1 MKKIF
6 NISKFLSLLLLL
18 VVTSCKKDVVLGD
31 ITFEGSLE
39 QPTVDESDADAKNYL
54 ANERYIYWDNDDQIK
69 IYSVEGE
76 STLNDSR
83 VVNFNPRSD
92 ARFGDCALRE
102 FNLGDKY
109 YAIYPATCAVDDY
122 YSTQINMPNSYR
134 YRTSREG
141 HADLSY
147 GRPGLPMVAWYQS
160 TSTSSTARLDFHSVC
175 GIARIQMY
183 ASGENSKEIESI
195 LFEECASDY
204 GHTSYPISGNFTI
217 EGITQNDPFLSVN
230 SNSDGH
236 TIEITDIDQ
245 TIDNTK
251 LFTFYLPLPAL
262 NHNITANKVTYYIK
276 ATVTFTSG
284 DPVQKAFK
292 VDIRRNC
299 LSYLKAI
306 DLDGTSAADHGM
318 VGCGTELRPFQIY
331 DVEDLKAI
339 RTAFASASETPTI
352 NGQAINSNTY
362 FRLVNSQI
370 KLSASETDP
379 NYWASGI
386 TNFTGHFICANG
398 NATTMGIENNSNA
411 PIFESVSSTG
421 VVDGLYVRGNHE
433 FNGPLSVTAFSPLCN
448 ENNGTLK
455 DCQNYCVLTG
465 TRNFAGVCLTNN
477 GTIKAC
483 ANNVVVK
490 STNPSSHVAGVC
502 LTNGTNGK
510 ILACTAIS
518 NASADGGE
526 AAAICHNNQGNVKD
540 CQVTYNNIHLQG
552 NIGGIV
558 YVNNG
563 TIDHCEVTGN
573 ALMTQGWAGGI
584 CCINNK
590 TVNGCGNGL
599 GKLYGKEYVGGIV
612 ASQTSDNAEIRNCL
626 NIGSST
632 YEVGLS
638 SSATSAA
645 GISAAGGIVG
655 FLTAGYVRNCFCSL
669 EVQSAHT
676 VNFGTIVGYTRGT
689 KSNFEN
695 CLDNSHTA
703 QFYGYAG
710 SSSLGTN
717 CFTHGK
723 QAYTIQY
730 PSSTSGYSDFETV
743 VGALNSWVDNHSSD
757 YYKWSEQG
765 TLSQTK
771 SRHRRK

>member
-1 MKKIF
+1 MKNIF
-6 NISKFLSLLLLL
+6 NISKFLPLLLLL

-54 ANERYIYWDNDDQIK
+54 ANERYIYWDNDDQIE
-69 IYSVEGE
+69 IYSVSGE
-76 STLNDSR
+76 DISDSR
-83 VVNFNPRSD
+83 VVDFNPRSD
-92 ARFGDCALRE
+92 DARFGSCSLRD
-102 FNLGDKY
+102 FPLGDKY
-109 YAIYPATCAVDDY
+109 YAIYPFDCAVGDS
-122 YSTQINMPNSYR
+122 YSTINMPSTYTYR
-134 YRTSREG
+134 NDG
-141 HADLSY
+141 HADFSY

-183 ASGENSKEIESI
+183 ASGANSKEIESI

-236 TIEITDIDQ
+236 TIEITDIGQ

-262 NHNITANKVTYYIK
+262 NHNTTANKVTYYIK

-306 DLDGTSAADHGM
+306 DLDGANATAHGM

-339 RTAFASASETPTI
+339 RTAFASGTPTI
-352 NGQAINSNTY
+352 NGQEITKDTY

-370 KLSASETDP
+370 ELTPSNWT
-379 NYWASGI
+379 SGI
-386 TNFTGHFICANG
+386 ANFKGHFICANG
-398 NATTMGIENNSNA
+398 NATTMGIENNSDA
-411 PIFESVSSTG
+411 PIFESVSPEG
-421 VVDGLYVRGNHE
+421 EVDGLYVRGEHTY
-433 FNGPLSVTAFSPLCN
+433 NGTASAFSPLCN
-448 ENNGTLK
+448 VNNGTLK
-455 DCQNYCVLTG
+455 DCQNYCKLSG
-465 TRNFAGVCLTNN
+465 ANNLAGVCVTNN
-477 GTIKAC
+477 GTITAC
-483 ANNVVVK
+483 ANNVVVG
-490 STNPSSHVAGVC
+490 STSTSSHVAGVC
-502 LTNGTNGK
+502 LTNGSSGK

-526 AAAICHNNQGNVKD
+526 AAAICHNNQGEVKD

-558 YVNNG
+558 YENNG
-563 TIDHCEVTGN
+563 MIDHCEVTGN
-573 ALMTQGWAGGI
+573 ALMTQGWVGGI

-599 GKLYGKEYVGGIV
+599 GKLYGNVYAGGIV
-612 ASQTSDNAEIRNCL
+612 AYQASNKAEIRNCL

-638 SSATSAA
+638 SSATSSA

-655 FLTAGYVRNCFCSL
+655 FLTAGYVKNCFCSL
-669 EVQSAHT
+669 EVQSVHA
-676 VNFGTIVGYTRGT
+676 VYFGTIVGHTSG
-689 KSNFEN
+689 SDLNFQN
-695 CLDNSHTA
+695 CLDKSHTA
-703 QFYGYAG
+703 QFYGYARNG
-710 SSSLGTN
+710 SLGTN
-717 CFTHGK
+717 CFTHGE
-723 QAYTIQY
+723 QDYTIQY
-730 PSSTSGYSDFETV
+730 FTQTYSGIAAV
-743 VGALNSWVDNHSSD
+743 VDALNAWVDTHSSD
-757 YYKWSEQG
+757 YYRWSEQG

>member
-1 MKKIF
+1 MKNIF
-6 NISKFLSLLLLL
+6 NISKFLPLLLLL

-69 IYSVEGE
+69 IYSVNGDD
-76 STLNDSR
+76 LADSR

-92 ARFGDCALRE
+92 ARFGDCALLE
-102 FNLGDKY
+102 FILGDKY
-109 YAIYPATCAVDDY
+109 YAIYPSDCAVDDH
-122 YSTQINMPNSYR
+122 YSTQINMPTSYT
-134 YRTSREG
+134 YRTDG

-147 GRPGLPMVAWYQS
+147 GRPGLPMVAFYQPA
-160 TSTSSTARLDFHSVC
+160 SSSSEVARLDFHSVC

-183 ASGENSKEIESI
+183 ASGASREETISSIE
-195 LFEECASDY
+195 FMECASSY
-204 GHTSYPISGNFTI
+204 TSDGAVVHPISGNFTI
-217 EGITQNDPFLSVN
+217 NGIDQNDPYLSTT
-230 SNSDGH
+230 SSAGGT
-236 TIEITDIDQ
+236 TITVTDIDKVVSE
-245 TIDNTK
+245 TS

-262 NHNITANKVTYYIK
+262 FHNTAANKVTYYIK
-276 ATVTFTSG
+276 ATVTFSDATTK
-284 DPVQKAFK
+284 VKAFK

-339 RTAFASASETPTI
+339 RTAFASGNPTI
-352 NGQAINSNTY
+352 NGQEITEGTY

-370 KLSASETDP
+370 ELTPSNWT
-379 NYWASGI
+379 SGI
-386 TNFTGHFICANG
+386 AYFKGHFICANG

-421 VVDGLYVRGNHE
+421 VVDGLYVRGEHTYNDTA
-433 FNGPLSVTAFSPLCN
+433 SAFSPLCN

-455 DCQNYCVLTG
+455 DCQNYCKLSG
-465 TRNFAGVCLTNN
+465 ANNLAGVCVTNN
-477 GTIKAC
+477 GKITAC

-502 LTNGTNGK
+502 LTNGTTGK

-526 AAAICHNNQGNVKD
+526 AAAICHNNQGDVID

-599 GKLYGKEYVGGIV
+599 GKLYGNVYAGGIA
-612 ASQTSDNAEIRNCL
+612 ASQTSETAEIRNCL

-676 VNFGTIVGYTRGT
+676 VNFGTIVGHTSG
-689 KSNFEN
+689 SDLNFQN
-695 CLDNSHTA
+695 CLDKSHTA
-703 QFYGYAG
+703 QFYGYAR

-717 CFTHGK
+717 CFTHGE
-723 QAYTIQY
+723 QDYTIQY
-730 PSSTSGYSDFETV
+730 FTQTYKDIKAV
-743 VGALNSWVDNHSSD
+743 IAALNTWVNDQGSGAG
-757 YYKWSEQG
+757 YYSWSEQG